1 VAETLV
7 GRSAVEL
14 AAMVRSGTVGPIEV
28 VDAHLDRIEAWEP
41 LLRAFTVVRWRRA
54 RAEAETLNADPEL
67 RRMPLAGVPVAIKDT
82 VDVAGEPTRRGS
94 LATPHTAAAGDDE
107 LVRRLRAAG
116 CVVIGKTTLP
126 ELAIWP
132 FTESRVSGAT
142 RNPWDPAR
150 TPGGSSGGSAV
161 AVTAGMAPIALG
173 SDGGGSIRIP
183 AACCG
188 LVGLKP
194 GRGILSTRP
203 PEQATPWFGLSEA
216 GPLASTVTDA
226 ALMLDVLAGCER
238 YRNPVAP
245 DRPLRIAL
253 ATRAPV
259 RGIRV
264 AACPLAA
271 ADSVAELLTAAGH
284 EVRRAQP
291 PFSTALFWTFL
302 QRWLAG
308 VAEEAGRYEPEGLE
322 PRTRRQAFLGRRLT
336 RLGLPRPAD
345 AEAWRRR
352 VTAWFRAGDFDALLT
367 PALAKPPVVVGR
379 WEGKGF
385 TRTLIGSTAFVPFT
399 APWNLA
405 GFPSLALPAHPL
417 TNGLPVGALLSA
429 PAGGEGLL
437 LGLAA
442 QLEQARPWPRHAP
455 PPI

>member
-54 RAEAETLNADPEL
+54 RAEAETLTADPEL
-67 RRMPLAGVPVAIKDT
+67 SRMPLAGVPVAIKDA
-82 VDVAGEPTRRGS
+82 VDVAGEPTRSGS
-94 LATPHTAAAGDDE
+94 LASPAAPAAADHE

-116 CVVIGKTTLP
+116 CVVIGKTAVP
-126 ELAIWP
+126 ELSVWP

-161 AVTAGMAPIALG
+161 AVAAGMTPIALG

-188 LVGLKP
+188 LVGVKP
-194 GRGILSTRP
+194 GRGVVSTEPART
-203 PEQATPWFGLSEA
+203 EPWCGLSEP
-216 GPLASTVTDA
+216 GPLTTTVADA
-226 ALMLDVLAGCER
+226 ALMLDVLAGTDRHRHAALPE
-238 YRNPVAP
+238 
-245 DRPLRIAL
+245 RPLRVAV

-259 RGIRV
+259 RGVRV
-264 AACPLAA
+264 ATGPVAAVHSTARLLAA
-271 ADSVAELLTAAGH
+271 GGH
-284 EVRRAQP
+284 EVRRAEP
-291 PFSTALFWTFL
+291 PFSLKLEWSFM

-308 VAEEAGRYEPEGLE
+308 IAEEAGRYQLDALE
-322 PRTRRQAFLGRRLT
+322 PRTRRQVKLGRRLV

-345 AEAWRRR
+345 AESWRRR
-352 VTAWFRAGDFDALLT
+352 ATAWFRAGGYDVLLS
-367 PALAKPPVVVGR
+367 PALARPPVAVGR
-379 WEGKGF
+379 WEGRGF
-385 TRTLIGSTAFVPFT
+385 TRTFLGSTAFVPFT
-399 APWNLA
+399 AAWNLA
-405 GFPSLALPAHPL
+405 GFPSMALPADPL
-417 TNGLPVGALLSA
+417 ADGLPVGALLTA
-429 PAGGEGLL
+429 PAGGDALL

-442 QLEQARPWPRHAP
+442 QLEHQRPWPRHAP